1 MIGSSRTADTDRAV
15 FTIARNTPKG
25 LVIGIR
31 QALESAGVSPLVAY
45 LIQTVVTLA
54 GVGALAILLVYGA
67 RRAGVGRA
75 TGPLSV
81 VGRLPLD
88 ARRAVYLV
96 RVGRAIYVIGASETG
111 LVKLGEMPEAELTA
125 GPLGDTRSGV

>member
-1 MIGSSRTADTDRAV
+1 V

-25 LVIGIR
+25 LVIGVR
-31 QALESAGVSPLVAY
+31 EALESPGVSPLVSY
-45 LIQTVVTLA
+45 VVQTVMTLA
-54 GVGALAILLVYGA
+54 GVGALALLLVFGA

-96 RVGRAIYVIGASETG
+96 RVGRTIYVIGASETG
-111 LVKLGEMPEAELTA
+111 LVKLGEIPETELSA
-125 GPLGDTRSGV
+125 GPLGDARNGP